1 MKNKMVTKCLSV
13 ILAVAM
19 TGSMAGCGKTDKSAE
34 ETKALT
40 EAAGEE
46 KSDTAEVTTG
56 TEKSE
61 ESSGSDTTNEDI
73 TITVAASA
81 SWIRDIDRELADK
94 FTQETGIK
102 VDLQANPDDQY
113 ENVLMT
119 RLASGEGP
127 DIYMGETG
135 LALQR
140 FQTDKYALD
149 LSSEEWA
156 VRYPEWMTDQASYNG
171 KLVGFTTWG
180 RDFRAMIYNSAIFE
194 KNNIAVPT
202 DYKTFTEAC
211 DALLAAGITPVYFPG
226 KEEWYCAQAFDGATN
241 IETKAPGTFE
251 KLNNNETTFG
261 ESEEAVKYL
270 TNLKD
275 SAEKGYFG
283 ENYLSNTFDQGAT
296 VMANGECAMWFGWAT
311 YVNDIEAAGGP
322 SADTYLAFP
331 CPYADDFSTVAMTGA
346 GMTRMI
352 NKDGKNIEACKK
364 YFNFLAEEGNL
375 QTYYDGRTDLLESTL
390 EGATAKAP
398 KDFTAV
404 MEMVGDK
411 TQASPAQAVLY
422 ASADGSFGKNIQSM
436 FFGQMTPEQVLDS
449 LDAARQKMFKTVE

>member
-1 MKNKMVTKCLSV
+1 MKNKMVKKCLSV
-13 ILAVAM
+13 LLAVAV
-19 TGSMAGCGKTDKSAE
+19 TGSMAGCGKSETPTM
-34 ETKALT
+34 ETKAPAESADGETTDASEKKDAAGT
-40 EAAGEE
+40 EASAGEDAS
-46 KSDTAEVTTG
+46 K
-56 TEKSE
+56 
-61 ESSGSDTTNEDI
+61 EDI

-149 LSSEEWA
+149 LSGEEWA
-156 VRYPEWMTDQASYNG
+156 ARYPEWMMDQASYNG

-194 KNNIAVPT
+194 EHKIAVPT

-275 SAEKGYFG
+275 CAEKGYFG
-283 ENYLSNTFDQGAT
+283 ENYLSNTFDQGAA
-296 VMANGECAMWFGWAT
+296 VMANGEYAMWFGWAT

-352 NKDGKNIEACKK
+352 NKDSKNTDACKK

-390 EGATAKAP
+390 EGAEAKAP

-404 MEMVGDK
+404 MELVGDK
-411 TQASPAQAVLY
+411 TQESPAQAVIY

-449 LDAARQKMFKTVE
+449 LDAARQKMFKTIK